1 MPASPNDS
9 LQLSERPL
17 EKKLVSELLDIA
29 KAMNIDTAK
38 LHKPDILKAIKVH
51 IQTHPG
57 LADDPHL
64 LPLVGHRTAPKA
76 LGKTSAGKATE
87 EEMESS
93 KPKEPRT
100 HRLCAVT
107 PIESIV
113 IAAIWFMMNGVRL
126 PTGAYMVSK
135 SSFLLTNKIQKK
147 LHTSNGSRA
156 GIERTGRVR
165 YTHQSMYIHDLP
177 NSMVDGVRLPPG
189 QEYTYTWNAPVVYGT
204 PTRSIDINSIR
215 IQ

>member
-1 MPASPNDS
+1 VVFARTRCKLLEIAGRCAFYVSGTTWNTVIGSITSPLYTEPHRYEFSSSSVLPAMSASPNDS

-64 LPLVGHRTAPKA
+64 LPLVGHRTAPQA

-87 EEMESS
+87 EEIESS
-93 KPKEPRT
+93 KPKEP
-100 HRLCAVT
+100 A
-107 PIESIV
+107 
-113 IAAIWFMMNGVRL
+113 
-126 PTGAYMVSK
+126 TGYN
-135 SSFLLTNKIQKK
+135 SSSST
-147 LHTSNGSRA
+147 
-156 GIERTGRVR
+156 
-165 YTHQSMYIHDLP
+165 
-177 NSMVDGVRLPPG
+177 
-189 QEYTYTWNAPVVYGT
+189 
-204 PTRSIDINSIR
+204 
-215 IQ
+215 